1 MEGIIFNRANI
12 SSPVINDMSIRIN
25 MDLALMSSWA
35 EKILYVKGAFL
46 RGEFEEE
53 EETCYVEVPQG
64 FEKC

>member
-1 MEGIIFNRANI
+1 
-12 SSPVINDMSIRIN
+12 

>member
-1 MEGIIFNRANI
+1 
-12 SSPVINDMSIRIN
+12 
-25 MDLALMSSWA
+25 MDLALMSSWT

-64 FEKC
+64 FEK